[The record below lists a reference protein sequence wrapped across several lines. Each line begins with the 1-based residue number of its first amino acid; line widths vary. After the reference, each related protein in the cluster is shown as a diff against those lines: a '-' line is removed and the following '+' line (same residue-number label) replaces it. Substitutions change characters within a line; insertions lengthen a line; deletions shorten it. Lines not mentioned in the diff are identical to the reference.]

1 MCQEVYTVTSNYKT
15 FDYNVT
21 VYTNNIKK
29 HWVLTS
35 FKKHWVLPSSKKKC
49 IPLHHGQSLV
59 KKYNGIH
66 AMQGK
71 KCLMSSVLFTS
82 AVLNSLYI
90 YMCF

>member
-35 FKKHWVLPSSKKKC
+35 FKKKC
-49 IPLHHGQSLV
+49 VPLHHGQFLV
-59 KKYNGIH
+59 KKCNGTH
-66 AMQGK
+66 VMQGK
-71 KCLMSSVLFTS
+71 KCLMSSFLFTS
-82 AVLNSLYI
+82 AVLNSLHI